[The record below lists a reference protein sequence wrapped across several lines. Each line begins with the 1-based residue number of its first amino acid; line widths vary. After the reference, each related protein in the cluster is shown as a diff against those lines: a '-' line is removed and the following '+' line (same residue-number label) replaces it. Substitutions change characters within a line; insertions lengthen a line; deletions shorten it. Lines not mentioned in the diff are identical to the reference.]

1 MKILQ
6 MFDLFNPV
14 VGKGTVILLHG
25 LCKAL
30 AERGHQ
36 VTLYT
41 SDFELDPEYADSIPE
56 VEVRA
61 FRCASRFAGF
71 YVMPDMVKEARKGLG
86 EFDVIHTHCFRSF
99 QNIVIHHYAKKYGI
113 PYIVDTH
120 GSLPRRTYERRGLKW
135 LLKVLF
141 DTAFGNRILQDAH
154 KVIAETQTGI
164 REYREAGVDGD
175 RIELITPP
183 FDTKQFEQLPPHG
196 QFKERHGI
204 DGKIVLFLGRINK
217 IKGLDFLVHS
227 FHSLTEVRSDTRLII
242 VGNDEGYKVTLD
254 KLIDRL
260 DLTDKVMFTGF
271 LSGVE
276 KLSALVDANVLAQ
289 TSIYEHGTRAPF
301 EAILC
306 DTPIIV
312 TKNTSASENV
322 KKIDAGYLVEYGNK
336 NELRDAMQYVLDHP
350 TEAKLKTEK
359 AKKYIKANLSLAKG
373 VEKYEQLYADCLAAR
388 RTN

>member
-14 VGKGTVILLHG
+14 VGKGTVILLYS
-25 LCKAL
+25 LCQAL

-41 SDFELDPEYADSIPE
+41 SDFELDPKYADSMPE
-56 VEVRA
+56 VAVRA
-61 FRCASRFAGF
+61 FHCASQFGGF
-71 YVMPDMVKEARKGLG
+71 YFMPHMVKEAREGLG
-86 EFDVIHTHCFRSF
+86 EFDVIHAHCFRSF

-113 PYIVDTH
+113 PYILDTH
-120 GSLPRRTYERRGLKW
+120 GSLSRNPVGEIGSKW
-135 LLKVLF
+135 LLKMLF
-141 DTAFGNRILQDAH
+141 DVVFGNKILRDAC
-154 KVIAETQTGI
+154 KVIAETQMGVG
-164 REYREAGVDGD
+164 EYREAGVDGD

-196 QFKERHGI
+196 QFRERHSI

-227 FHSLTEVRSDTRLII
+227 FHKLTEVRSDTRLVI
-242 VGNDEGYKVTLD
+242 VGNDEGYKATLD

-276 KLSALVDANVLAQ
+276 KLSALVDADVVVQ
-289 TSIYEHGTRAPF
+289 TSIYEQGAWAPF

-306 DTPIIV
+306 NTPIV
-312 TKNTSASENV
+312 VSSNSGAGEDV
-322 KKIDAGYLVEYGNK
+322 KKVDAGYLVEYGNK
-336 NELRDAMQYVLDHP
+336 HDLKDVIQYVLDNP
-350 TEAKLKTEK
+350 AKAQKKTQK
-359 AKKYIKANLSLAKG
+359 AKEYIKSNLSLDKG
-373 VEKYEQLYADCLAAR
+373 IENYEKLYTAVIEEAR
-388 RTN
+388 KG